1 VKKKLLE
8 KIHSLKIYYYYRKV
22 LETLHLYPSW
32 HKFVNF
38 SKHYFGGLYD
48 RLDRHHVFLLSGGLA
63 FSLFVCIVPL
73 TLIIFWLLG
82 KFLNSAEVESQI
94 ITLIDTIIPYDTYAQ
109 FVKEIIFDR
118 VHEVIEYRNIAGFV
132 GIIGLFFAASGFA
145 SSLRTVLNKVFGT
158 DLDINIFLG
167 KLRDFFVIILVVLSF
182 LFMMLALPLLDF
194 LRTLAESTEYLQI
207 FNQPIFQ
214 RAFTALF
221 SLFIMFL
228 IFSVT
233 YKFMPIIKIRK
244 RSVLIGALWAS
255 LLWVTAKIL
264 FGLYLTSFT
273 TFSRIYGAY
282 AFVIVVA
289 FWIYYTSAVFIVGA
303 EIGKLFDERVDERQK
318 QKEEE
323 QQQIPEPPVD
333 SEV

>member
-1 VKKKLLE
+1 MKNKLIG
-8 KIHSLKIYYYYRKV
+8 KIRSLKVYTYFRKIRFR
-22 LETLHLYPSW
+22 LHLIPAW
-32 HKFVNF
+32 HRFVKFF
-38 SKHYFGGLYD
+38 RHYFGGLYD

-73 TLIIFWLLG
+73 TLIIFWILG
-82 KFLNSAEVESQI
+82 KILDSAEVEVQI
-94 ITLIDTIIPYDTYAQ
+94 VHLIDTVIPYDTYAQ
-109 FVKEIIFDR
+109 FVREIIFKR
-118 VHEVIEYRNIAGFV
+118 VHEVIQYRNLAGFV
-132 GIIGLFFAASGFA
+132 GIVGLFFAASGFA

-158 DLDINIFLG
+158 DLDVNIFLG

-182 LFMMLALPLLDF
+182 LVMIFALPLLDF
-194 LRTLAESTEYLQI
+194 FRTLAESTEYLQV

-214 RAFTALF
+214 RAFTSLF
-221 SLFIMFL
+221 SLFIMYL

-255 LLWVTAKIL
+255 ILWVTAKII
-264 FGLYLTSFT
+264 FGLYLSTFT

-303 EIGKLFDERVDERQK
+303 EVGKLFDERVDEK
-318 QKEEE
+318 QKLV
-323 QQQIPEPPVD
+323 QQQESPPD

>member
-1 VKKKLLE
+1 MKNKILE
-8 KIHSLKIYYYYRKV
+8 KIHSLKLYTIFRKV
-22 LETLHLYPSW
+22 RFRLHLIPAW
-32 HKFVNF
+32 HSFVKFF
-38 SKHYFGGLYD
+38 KHYFGGLYD

-63 FSLFVCIVPL
+63 FSLFVCIIPL

-82 KFLNSAEVESQI
+82 KFLDSSEVEIQI
-94 ITLIDTIIPYDTYAQ
+94 INLIDTVIPYDTYAQ

-118 VHEVIEYRNIAGFV
+118 VHEVIQYRNIAGFV

-182 LFMMLALPLLDF
+182 LVMLLALPMLDF
-194 LRTLAESTEYLQI
+194 FRSLAESTEYLQI

-214 RAFTALF
+214 RVFTSLF

-228 IFSVT
+228 LFSVT

-244 RSVLIGALWAS
+244 RSVLMGALWAS
-255 LLWVTAKIL
+255 LFWVTAKVL
-264 FGLYLTSFT
+264 FGMYLSTFT

-282 AFVIVVA
+282 ALVIVVA

-303 EIGKLFDERVDERQK
+303 EVGKLFDERVDEK
-318 QKEEE
+318 QKEKDIE
-323 QQQIPEPPVD
+323 QQEVPAD

>member
-1 VKKKLLE
+1 VKNKLIE
-8 KIHSLKIYYYYRKV
+8 KIHSLKVYAYFRKIRFR
-22 LETLHLYPSW
+22 LHLIPAW
-32 HKFVNF
+32 HRFVKFF
-38 SKHYFGGLYD
+38 KHYFGGLYD

-73 TLIIFWLLG
+73 TLIIFWILG
-82 KFLNSAEVESQI
+82 KILDSAEVEVQI
-94 ITLIDTIIPYDTYAQ
+94 VHLIDTVIPYNTYAQ

-118 VHEVIEYRNIAGFV
+118 VHEVIKYRNLAGFV

-167 KLRDFFVIILVVLSF
+167 KLRDFLVIILVVLSF
-182 LFMMLALPLLDF
+182 LVMIFALPLLDF
-194 LRTLAESTEYLQI
+194 FRSLAESTEYLQV

-214 RAFTALF
+214 RVFTSLF
-221 SLFIMFL
+221 SLFIMYL
-228 IFSVT
+228 IFSIT

-255 LLWVTAKIL
+255 LLWVTAKII
-264 FGLYLTSFT
+264 FGLYLSSFT

-303 EIGKLFDERVDERQK
+303 EVGKLFDERVDEK
-318 QKEEE
+318 QKL
-323 QQQIPEPPVD
+323 QQQEPPAD
-333 SEV
+333 SEI

>member
-1 VKKKLLE
+1 MKNKLIE
-8 KIHSLKIYYYYRKV
+8 KIRPLKVYAYFRKIRFR
-22 LETLHLYPSW
+22 LHLIPAW
-32 HKFVNF
+32 HRFVKFF
-38 SKHYFGGLYD
+38 KHYFGGLYD

-73 TLIIFWLLG
+73 TLIIFWILG
-82 KFLNSAEVESQI
+82 KILDSAEVEVQI
-94 ITLIDTIIPYDTYAQ
+94 VHLIDTVIPYDTYAQ
-109 FVKEIIFDR
+109 FVREIIFDR
-118 VHEVIEYRNIAGFV
+118 VHEVIKYRNLAGFV

-167 KLRDFFVIILVVLSF
+167 KLRDFLVIILVVLSF
-182 LFMMLALPLLDF
+182 LVMIFALPLLDF
-194 LRTLAESTEYLQI
+194 FRTLAESTEYLQV
-207 FNQPIFQ
+207 FNRAIFQ
-214 RAFTALF
+214 RAFTSLF
-221 SLFIMFL
+221 SLFIMYL

-255 LLWVTAKIL
+255 ILWVTAKII
-264 FGLYLTSFT
+264 FGLYLSTFT

-282 AFVIVVA
+282 AFVIVIA

-303 EIGKLFDERVDERQK
+303 EVGKLFDERVDEK
-318 QKEEE
+318 QKLR
-323 QQQIPEPPVD
+323 QQQEPPPD

>member
-1 VKKKLLE
+1 MKNKLLE
-8 KIHSLKIYYYYRKV
+8 KIHSLKVYKYFRR
-22 LETLHLYPSW
+22 LRFRLHLIPAW
-32 HKFVNF
+32 HKFVKF
-38 SKHYFGGLYD
+38 CKHYFGGLYD
-48 RLDRHHVFLLSGGLA
+48 RLDRHHVFLLSGGVA
-63 FSLFVCIVPL
+63 FSLFVCIVPM

-82 KFLNSAEVESQI
+82 KFLDSGEVEVQI
-94 ITLIDTIIPYDTYAQ
+94 VHLIDTVIPYDTYAR
-109 FVKEIIFDR
+109 FVKDIIFDR
-118 VHEVIEYRNIAGFV
+118 VHEVIQYRNLAGFV

-167 KLRDFFVIILVVLSF
+167 KLRDFLVIILVVLSF
-182 LFMMLALPLLDF
+182 LVMILALPLLDF
-194 LRTLAESTEYLQI
+194 FRTIAESTEYLQV
-207 FNQPIFQ
+207 FNQSIFQ
-214 RAFTALF
+214 RVFTSLF
-221 SLFIMFL
+221 SLFVMYI
-228 IFSVT
+228 IFSIT

-255 LLWVTAKIL
+255 ILWVTAKII
-264 FGLYLTSFT
+264 FGLYLSSFT

-303 EIGKLFDERVDERQK
+303 EVGKLFDERVDEK
-318 QKEEE
+318 QKLL
-323 QQQIPEPPVD
+323 QQQEPPPD